1 MAATYTSTLV
11 ATVSGSLVPTTTETI
26 VAPLAAPSGYV
37 VDFDHPERKG
47 DVDGYW
53 VHAFGI
59 IFALGFLAM
68 RVYVKTRITPP
79 LNWEDVMWARK
90 VQGLHAWEMDVHRFS
105 LYNVLVIV
113 GPALFALCQFFAK
126 FSILLFYLRL
136 APIRWFRLSTYLL
149 MALFTI
155 YTIGI
160 IALMVF
166 PCTPVAKSWD
176 YNITHGHCINR
187 TGIFMATALVNIAG
201 EVATLLV
208 PMPVLMSLQMPTMQK
223 VGLFCM
229 FAVGMLTCITSI
241 IRLVVL
247 FPLLAYPDRDR
258 PWSYSIASVWIVAE
272 ANLVTV
278 CGCLPVAKKFLR
290 HVAPRLIGESAT
302 SSHCLGRDEESTQ
315 LRTIG
320 AIRTRG
326 KRTQD
331 YALEVEDESENG
343 DEEAGRS
350 KRSLGEE
357 DGRRTEAWSDGGSE
371 TAIIVKKTMVI
382 EYTDERDD
390 NAAAGSAMRRSH
402 QGVPMGLPGEAR

>member
-1 MAATYTSTLV
+1 M
-11 ATVSGSLVPTTTETI
+11 
-26 VAPLAAPSGYV
+26 
-37 VDFDHPERKG
+37 
-47 DVDGYW
+47 
-53 VHAFGI
+53 
-59 IFALGFLAM
+59 
-68 RVYVKTRITPP
+68 
-79 LNWEDVMWARK
+79 
-90 VQGLHAWEMDVHRFS
+90 
-105 LYNVLVIV
+105 
-113 GPALFALCQFFAK
+113 
-126 FSILLFYLRL
+126 
-136 APIRWFRLSTYLL
+136 
-149 MALFTI
+149 
-155 YTIGI
+155 
-160 IALMVF
+160 
-166 PCTPVAKSWD
+166 
-176 YNITHGHCINR
+176 NR
-187 TGIFMATALVNIAG
+187 
-201 EVATLLV
+201 
-208 PMPVLMSLQMPTMQK
+208 
-223 VGLFCM
+223 
-229 FAVGMLTCITSI
+229 TCITSI
-241 IRLVVL
+241 IRLIVL

-331 YALEVEDESENG
+331 YALEVEDESEDG

-350 KRSLGEE
+350 KRSLGE